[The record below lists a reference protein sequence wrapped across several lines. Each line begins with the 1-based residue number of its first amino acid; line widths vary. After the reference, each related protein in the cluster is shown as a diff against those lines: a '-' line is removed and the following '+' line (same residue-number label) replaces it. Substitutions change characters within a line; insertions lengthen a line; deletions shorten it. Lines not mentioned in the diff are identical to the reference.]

1 MCLHHEK
8 SRPFLVSMFRFR
20 SCSGRIIQI
29 AIGWQPEMVFSL
41 GRFCS
46 LVLMICFGVRIQ
58 SIDAYHLGHVPKCGG
73 REIQIMLYDV
83 YMIDAYVI
91 DTYMYIYI
99 YVYIDIMIMISVSH
113 NCGNFDVFGEP
124 QLPFLVR
131 LGLKVRRTLP
141 KMGPPNHPSL
151 G

>member
-1 MCLHHEK
+1 
-8 SRPFLVSMFRFR
+8 
-20 SCSGRIIQI
+20 
-29 AIGWQPEMVFSL
+29 
-41 GRFCS
+41 
-46 LVLMICFGVRIQ
+46 MICFGVRIQ